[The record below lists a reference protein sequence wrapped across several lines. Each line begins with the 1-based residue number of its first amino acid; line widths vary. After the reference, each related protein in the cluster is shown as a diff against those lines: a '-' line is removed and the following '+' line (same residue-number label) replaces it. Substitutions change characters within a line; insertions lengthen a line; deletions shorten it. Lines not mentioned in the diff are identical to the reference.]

1 MLGSAHVGGNEEP
14 LVLGEE
20 LRSPLGVEGVGGIH
34 KSIRDRTAAGQEER
48 AGFVLA
54 ITCLDSRA
62 GRKPIAGT
70 AFNCPGV
77 PANRVSNHEAFICVS
92 VEVLAVRKEVIR
104 TKVFG

>member
-1 MLGSAHVGGNEEP
+1 MLGSAHVGGDEEP

-34 KSIRDRTAAGQEER
+34 KSVRDRTAAGQKER

-54 ITCLDSRA
+54 IACLDSRA
-62 GRKPIAGT
+62 GRDPITGT

-77 PANRVSNHEAFICVS
+77 PANCVPDHEAFICIS
-92 VEVLAVRKEVIR
+92 VEVLAVCKEVIG
-104 TKVFG
+104 T